1 MEKTS
6 LEIRKQL
13 GLKSEIL
20 WEDSKL
26 WGKLEAGTKVEKGN
40 IIFPRL
46 DIQKELSKLNEANDK
61 LIEERNKRKKGKKV
75 EEVKNQEEQVQEI
88 TIDEFAKVQ
97 LKVAE
102 VLACENHPKADRL
115 YVLKLKLGE
124 EERQVVSGIKEYY
137 SPEDLVGKKVV
148 VVTNLKP
155 VKLRGVESKGMI
167 LAAEDSEGKLSL
179 VSTLE
184 DIASGA
190 TIS

>member
-1 MEKTS
+1 M
-6 LEIRKQL
+6 
-13 GLKSEIL
+13 
-20 WEDSKL
+20 
-26 WGKLEAGTKVEKGN
+26 
-40 IIFPRL
+40 P
-46 DIQKELSKLNEANDK
+46 
-61 LIEERNKRKKGKKV
+61 
-75 EEVKNQEEQVQEI
+75 
-88 TIDEFAKVQ
+88 KVQ

-167 LAAEDSEGKLSL
+167 LAAEDSEGNLSL